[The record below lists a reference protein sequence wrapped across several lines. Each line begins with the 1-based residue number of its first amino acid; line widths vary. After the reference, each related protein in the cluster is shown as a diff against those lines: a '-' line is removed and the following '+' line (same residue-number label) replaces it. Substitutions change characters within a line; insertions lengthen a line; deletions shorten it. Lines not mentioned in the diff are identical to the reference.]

1 MGALELHC
9 LETEDSVKICDCST
23 VQIFHILP
31 TLCVKFL
38 MNMFWD
44 TRSAIAHQH
53 LPHHNP
59 AHHTVLPLPK
69 WTNLCGALHRDK
81 WPCTAIIKMTS
92 YEELWNRLSSLL
104 HHKYFGTCHI
114 EHAVHQD
121 AWNMT
126 MHIPIH
132 WTYSN
137 SHQMEE

>member
-1 MGALELHC
+1 LHC
-9 LETEDSVKICDCST
+9 LKTEDSVKVCGCST
-23 VQIFHILP
+23 IQILHTLP

-44 TRSAIAHQH
+44 TTSAIAHQH

-59 AHHTVLPLPK
+59 GHHTVLSLPK
-69 WTNLCGALHRDK
+69 WTNVCGALLQDK

-92 YEELWNRLSSLL
+92 YEEVRSRLSTLL
-104 HHKYFGTCHI
+104 HHKYFSACHI

-121 AWNMT
+121 VWNVT
-126 MHIPIH
+126 MHIPVH